1 MALPNNF
8 SNYSTLQANYDRL
21 AGVQPQSAIKGPNN
35 YDPIRYSQPVNSLR
49 QGGDIINVSSDGNLS
64 PQQQMENQTNRIAQS
79 QASRVLGNFRAQGL
93 INQGLE
99 GARNAYINNY
109 QLTPQ
114 ERQNINRLT
123 NQGYSTG
130 FAFENRGT
138 QFASN
143 ANQAEGRIL
152 QENYDQ
158 QNARSGAF
166 NAATG
171 YNYNPSSLEQSYQ
184 RLLGRF

>member
-1 MALPNNF
+1 MAFANSFTP
-8 SNYSTLQANYDRL
+8 YGTLEANYNRL
-21 AGVQPQSAIKGPNN
+21 AGVQPTTALQGPTG
-35 YDPIRYSQPVNSLR
+35 YDPIQYSQPVTNLR
-49 QGGDIINVSSDGNLS
+49 QNRDVININTQGNGNSQSRL
-64 PQQQMENQTNRIAQS
+64 QNQANRVAERQAAQ
-79 QASRVLGNFRAQGL
+79 VLGNWQAQGM

-109 QLTPQ
+109 RLTPQ

-123 NQGYSTG
+123 GQGYSTG
-130 FAFENRGT
+130 FAFNNRGT

-158 QNARSGAF
+158 QNAQSGAY